1 MSTRF
6 FDNIASTDALPQGK
20 FAAIVLCGGHSHRMG
35 TDKASIRLG
44 DETFLH
50 RTCRMIDDVAAPVI
64 VIANP
69 IQALPTLPP
78 HITVVHDKF
87 PNEGPLGGLL
97 TGLTFLNDQREP
109 EVAETGGVFLSGC
122 DTPWVNTDVIAEMQR
137 RFLTLAPAVDA
148 LVPVHEGRRQPLHAV
163 YRPRLALQAAESFER
178 GERSLQELLQRV
190 NVVELPVGELAA
202 LDPGLLFL
210 KNINTPEDLAAARS
224 LL

>member
-6 FDNIASTDALPQGK
+6 YDNIEPTDAVPRGK
-20 FAAIVLCGGHSHRMG
+20 FAAIVLCGGRSQRMG

-50 RTCRMIDDVAAPVI
+50 RTCRVIDDVAAPVI

-69 IQALPTLPP
+69 TQALPTLPAQ
-78 HITVVHDKF
+78 ITVVLDKF

-97 TGLTFLNDQREP
+97 TGLTFLNDQRKLEA
-109 EVAETGGVFLSGC
+109 AETCGVFLSGC
-122 DTPWVNTDVIAEMQR
+122 DTPLVNANVIAEMQR
-137 RFLTLAPAVDA
+137 RFLTLEPSVDA
-148 LVPVHEGRRQPLHAV
+148 LVVVHESRRQPLHAI
-163 YRPRLALQAAESFER
+163 YRRSIATQAAASFER
-178 GERSLQELLQRV
+178 GERSLQKLLQGL
-190 NVVELPVGELAA
+190 NVVEVPVSELAA
-202 LDPGLLFL
+202 LDPDLLFL